1 MASFYDIQIN
11 SLNGQP
17 IDLESF
23 KGKHILI
30 VNVASKCGFT
40 PQYKDLQALYEQYK
54 EQMVI
59 IGVPCN
65 QFGGQEPGAAEDI
78 NAFCE
83 LNYGVTFPLTEKL
96 DVKGKQQ
103 HPLYLWLTNKAEN
116 GVKSSS
122 VKWNFQKY
130 LIDPDGQ
137 LIDYFYSLTKPS
149 SSKISKYL
157 K

>member
-1 MASFYDIQIN
+1 MTSFYDIQIN
-11 SLNGQP
+11 SLQGLP
-17 IDLESF
+17 INLGDY
-23 KGKHILI
+23 KGKYILI

-40 PQYKDLQALYEQYK
+40 PQYKDLQALYEQFK
-54 EQMVI
+54 DQLVI

-65 QFGGQEPGAAEDI
+65 QFGGQEPGDAKDI
-78 NAFCE
+78 NAFCD
-83 LNYGVTFPLTEKL
+83 LNYGVSFLMTEKV

-103 HPLYLWLTNKAEN
+103 HPLYQYLTSKEKN
-116 GVKSSS
+116 GVKNAS

-130 LIDPDGQ
+130 LIDQEGR

-149 SSKISKYL
+149 STKIMKHL

>member
-54 EQMVI
+54 EQLVI

-78 NAFCE
+78 NTFCE

-103 HPLYLWLTNKAEN
+103 HPLHHWLTNKAEN

-130 LIDPDGQ
+130 LIDPEGQ